1 MNFLK
6 QLIATAL
13 LCLVLQYFFPWWT
26 LVIGAFAAG
35 YYAGNKAFMAF
46 LAGFLGVALLWLVAA
61 LVIDLQTQSILT
73 DKVAQLFPTKTPA
86 LLLLLTA
93 VVGGLLAGFAGMTGA
108 IASPRPR

>member
-6 QLIATAL
+6 QLVATAL
-13 LCLVLQYFFPWWT
+13 LCLALQYFFPWWT
-26 LVIGAFAAG
+26 LVIGAFAAS
-35 YYAGNKAFMAF
+35 YWAGNKAFMAF

-93 VVGGLLAGFAGMTGA
+93 IVGGLPAGFAGMTGA
-108 IASPRPR
+108 IASPRH

>member
-13 LCLVLQYFFPWWT
+13 LCLAIQYFFPWWT

-35 YYAGNKAFMAF
+35 YWAGNKAFMSF

-86 LLLLLTA
+86 LLMVLTA
-93 VVGGLLAGFAGMTGA
+93 IVGGLPGGLAGMTGA
-108 IASPRPR
+108 LARK